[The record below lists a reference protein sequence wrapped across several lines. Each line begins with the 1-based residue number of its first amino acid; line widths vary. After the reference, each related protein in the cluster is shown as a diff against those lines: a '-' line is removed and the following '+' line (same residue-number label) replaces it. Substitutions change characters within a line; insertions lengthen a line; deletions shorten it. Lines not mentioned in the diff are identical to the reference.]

1 MGGFLFYFVVV
12 VLPRLIIEFLY
23 WFYAALFVSM
33 TRGCKMNFQE
43 GDRVVHKN
51 FGVGI
56 VISIEGMNLSGNR
69 PHLFYRVDFIRA
81 TVWVPVGN
89 QPEGGLRPI
98 TPKNHL
104 DRYRALLKSS
114 PISLNDNF
122 RKRQSELEKRMDR
135 GTFRGLCE
143 VIRDLK
149 ALSDEKPLN
158 YYERTLFKQ
167 SREALVSEWSITSG
181 LSQSETMGE
190 IDGCLE
196 HRK

>member
-1 MGGFLFYFVVV
+1 
-12 VLPRLIIEFLY
+12 
-23 WFYAALFVSM
+23 
-33 TRGCKMNFQE
+33 MNFQE

-56 VISIEGMNLSGNR
+56 VTSIEGMNLSGNR
-69 PHLFYRVDFIRA
+69 PHLFYRVDFIRT

-98 TPKNHL
+98 TPKSHL

-114 PISLNDNF
+114 PVSLNGNF
-122 RKRQSELEKRMDR
+122 RKRQGELEKRMDR

-181 LSQSETMGE
+181 LSHSETMGE

>member
-1 MGGFLFYFVVV
+1 MFTHISIPVHQL
-12 VLPRLIIEFLY
+12 E
-23 WFYAALFVSM
+23 AAE
-33 TRGCKMNFQE
+33 MNFNE

-56 VISIEGMNLSGNR
+56 VISIEGMNLSGNG
-69 PHLFYRVDFIRA
+69 PHLFYRVDFLRT

-89 QPEGGLRPI
+89 QPEDGLRPI
-98 TPKNHL
+98 TPKSHL

-114 PISLNDNF
+114 PASLNNDF
-122 RKRQSELEKRMDR
+122 RKRHSELEQRMDR

-149 ALSDEKPLN
+149 ALSTEKPLN

-167 SREALVSEWSITSG
+167 SRDALVSEWSITSG
-181 LSQSETMGE
+181 LSQSETVAE
-190 IDGCLE
+190 INGCLE